1 MNGKSEK
8 QMETVRVSTLDDL
21 DGWLALA
28 REVEPIFGPMA
39 DEAAFRTGLKE
50 AILVNN
56 AFCVTRQAGDGRS
69 LFRGGIVVSKEANS
83 ILWLAV
89 SRKNRGQG
97 VGKALL
103 AKAVGSLDR
112 RRPIAVTTFYE
123 TEEVGLPARRLYL
136 SFGFK
141 DDVPAGVNPAGIPT
155 VTMVLAPEG

>member
-1 MNGKSEK
+1 
-8 QMETVRVSTLDDL
+8 METVRLSTLDDL

-50 AILVNN
+50 AILIHN
-56 AFCVTRQAGDGRS
+56 AFCVTRPAEDGS
-69 LFRGGIVVSKEANS
+69 SFFRGGIVVSKEANN

-89 SRKNRGQG
+89 SRKNRGHG

-103 AKAVGSLDR
+103 EKAIGRLDR
-112 RRPIAVTTFYE
+112 HKPIAVTTFYE
-123 TEEVGLPARRLYL
+123 TEEVGLPARQLYL

-141 DDVPAGVNPAGIPT
+141 DDVPAGLNPAGIPT
-155 VTMVLAPEG
+155 VVMVLAPEA